1 MVFLLLRGELGRQEE
16 ARFMRFVWSALTT
29 VLLVNAAFA
38 EAVPK
43 IGYVDLQRA
52 LNESEAG
59 KRAKEEFKVQVD
71 KLQAGLKKQKDEID
85 SLKEQLEKKSLVM
98 KEDERSNLEEDYR
111 KKLRDFE
118 RNYKDSQT
126 DLQKKDNELT
136 GAIIKDL
143 QEIIRDYG
151 EREGY
156 TLILESTSSA
166 VLYGSKSADLTDTI
180 MQEYNSRHP
189 GKKKKK

>member
-1 MVFLLLRGELGRQEE
+1 MKFACLVAAGIL
-16 ARFMRFVWSALTT
+16 SAGVT
-29 VLLVNAAFA
+29 FA
-38 EAVPK
+38 EATPK

-71 KLQAGLKKQKDEID
+71 KLQAVLKKQKDEID
-85 SLKEQLEKKSLVM
+85 SLKDQLDKKSLVM
-98 KEDERSNLEEDYR
+98 KEEERGNLEEDYQ

-118 RNYKDSQT
+118 RNYKDSQA

-143 QEIIRDYG
+143 GEVIRSYG

-156 TLILESTSSA
+156 TLILENSSNA
-166 VLYGSKSADLTDTI
+166 VLYGAKSADLTDAI
-180 MQEYNSRHP
+180 MQEYNSQHV
-189 GKKKKK
+189 GKKKKEK

>member
-1 MVFLLLRGELGRQEE
+1 MKAVCSVIAGLLLGN
-16 ARFMRFVWSALTT
+16 V
-29 VLLVNAAFA
+29 AFA
-38 EAVPK
+38 QTVPK

-59 KRAKEEFKVQVD
+59 KKAKEEFKAQVD
-71 KLQAGLKKQKDEID
+71 KLQASLKKQKDEID
-85 SLKEQLEKKSLVM
+85 SLKNQLEKKSAVM
-98 KEDERSNLEEDYR
+98 KEAQRSNLEEDYR

-126 DLQKKDNELT
+126 DLQQKDNELT
-136 GAIIKDL
+136 GGIIKDL
-143 QEIIRDYG
+143 QEIIRDHG

-166 VLYGSKSADLTDTI
+166 VLYGSKSADLTEEI
-180 MQEYNSRHP
+180 IRQYNSQHP
-189 GKKKKK
+189 LKKRKEK

>member
-1 MVFLLLRGELGRQEE
+1 MKV
-16 ARFMRFVWSALTT
+16 
-29 VLLVNAAFA
+29 VLLVITAVFLAGSAFA
-38 EAVPK
+38 QSGLK

-52 LNESEAG
+52 LNESDAG

-71 KLQAGLKKQKDEID
+71 KLQGTLKKQKDDID
-85 SLKEQLEKKSLVM
+85 SMKEQLEKKALVM
-98 KEDERSNLEEDYR
+98 KEEERANVEDNYR

-136 GAIIKDL
+136 GGIIKEL
-143 QEIIRDYG
+143 QDIIRDYG
-151 EREGY
+151 ERESY

-166 VLYGSKSADLTDTI
+166 VLYGAKGADLTDEI
-180 MQEYNSRHP
+180 IRMYNAPHQ
-189 GKKKKK
+189 GKKKKEK

>member
-1 MVFLLLRGELGRQEE
+1 MKLGWAVLAAVFLAHVAVAQ
-16 ARFMRFVWSALTT
+16 TT
-29 VLLVNAAFA
+29 
-38 EAVPK
+38 PK

-71 KLQAGLKKQKDEID
+71 KLQASLKKQKDEID
-85 SLKEQLEKKSLVM
+85 SLKDQLEKKSLVM
-98 KEDERSNLEEDYR
+98 KEDERGNLEEDYR

-118 RNYKDSQT
+118 RNYKDSQA

-136 GAIIKDL
+136 GVIIKDL
-143 QEIIRDYG
+143 QEIIRNYG

-156 TLILESTSSA
+156 TLILENTSSA
-166 VLYGSKSADLTDTI
+166 VLYGSKSADLTDAI
-180 MQEYNSRHP
+180 MQEYNSQHP
-189 GKKKKK
+189 GKKKKEK